1 MKRTLSLWGCVLLL
15 ASLVTNL
22 FAQSFDANK
31 VYTIKCNN
39 PSFADKYMQ
48 DNGSGTLDAKALNNN
63 SYWKFIPTGNEDCYY
78 VQNVLT
84 GSYIQKTSEYE
95 VAVKMGAE
103 RVEIYIKNDPAKGT
117 IVYGLAST
125 DRNPHD
131 FANDNTWGAN
141 YKTNETVQGF
151 SAALGARPNSFWKIE
166 EATMP
171 DVSLSLTS
179 PYQGS
184 VLAAGDFF
192 LYNVE
197 SRLWLQN
204 NDKNTGDW
212 NTRGATGTYGF
223 DFTISAVNGGWK
235 LNPKFGNNHSMNA
248 SNFYLD
254 TTDGVT
260 AWTFEPIE
268 VQGMTNAY
276 IIKCGGKILG
286 LDNNDN
292 LAGSTNKRIWQL
304 VTRAE
309 RIAYL
314 QDKATET
321 NPIDATFLIQDPG
334 FANANERA
342 SSWVWN
348 RNGGNLDDNRTY
360 RNRRSYA
367 VWNSTSFTLA
377 QTINNVPNGYY
388 KLNMK
393 GYYRDGNK
401 DQVAERRAAG
411 TENLI
416 GKYYINNDKASV
428 MSILDGA
435 SATWSDGRFYYP
447 AESASHPYGFY
458 PDNADA
464 FNRIFQEYPN
474 NYMNAGIVS
483 TVTDKTIRIGLEKTQ
498 ANANDWLA
506 WDEFYL
512 TYLGPIDLSE
522 YLAGLN
528 SAISTAQA
536 YDSSTTTEALQNA
549 LNKALQDAQNALNS
563 QDPDELSE
571 VTAALNSALANA
583 KAVDVTLL
591 RLTIPLAKADGV
603 DTSEA
608 ETFVVSG
615 TDGATATNLLNSLR
629 IARRVANAEKDN
641 NTYAGN
647 EPAAGD
653 FYLYNVGQKR
663 FFCGGDD
670 WGAHAAIGF
679 PGIVVTLEDAG
690 SGAYK
695 INTHLQNGKDG
706 DNNKEYLNYGGYCD
720 TWTSD
725 TWQFVDLGEGKYTI
739 ARSNDANA
747 LLGYSNNTYNRVD
760 TDKSGADNHDNQ
772 WILVK
777 KADRDALYE
786 AAAAVTDQPAT
797 AVDVS
802 YLIKSPNFSQRED
815 VSAWTLTN
823 SSIWERGKNHPD
835 FAIEA
840 YDKTSASVEQTVSG
854 LKPGTYKLKVQAY
867 YRDGNFDNQANILKN
882 GGELLQLAT
891 LFAGNKSA
899 LIQNVTVGANKAP
912 GMGRYSEVGNMPD
925 GIDDACLYFQS
936 GLYWAELDNIVVTSK
951 NPSITF
957 GARKTEKKNGGDWF
971 VLDNFRLEYL
981 GSYVDLS
988 EVKAA
993 LLAKIDEANAA
1004 MAGAEASFLQAA
1016 VTAGQA
1022 AMSEMQDADVIV
1034 DATTALTTAIN
1045 TYNAGKADLTALKQ
1059 TVTKAQ
1065 AEGISAFDNAV
1076 AEVLAADADAF
1087 AATAAQKLYD
1097 VRAARKVKA
1106 LGKDDI
1112 YTGSTPAAGK
1122 FYLYNIGTG
1131 MFLGAGSD
1139 WNTHAA
1145 VDQVGL
1151 EVEMTA
1157 SGDGFTMKTPYGN
1170 FNGGAH
1176 GPYVDTDK
1184 DDVYTFT
1191 AVSGKENTY
1200 TIKQGDLV
1208 MGWNPN
1214 ADTDGKRYWNTI
1226 GNTAGADVADANYQW
1241 KLISADERA
1250 ALEANASSS
1259 NAVDVSYKINN
1270 PSLNR
1275 KLGYDMWTKTG
1286 GGRVNTT
1293 DDNNGDRAA
1302 DYAWEFFNT
1311 DNFSFTQTVTGLK
1324 PGYYKV
1330 SVQGFYRDGN
1340 GAYQAGVVNENG
1352 ELLQK
1357 AYLVGG
1363 NAQVFLPNVAS
1374 AMDVV
1379 PGLTDIQATN
1389 SGNMPNWPNSSI
1401 EYFEHGAYLTT
1412 VDAKVG
1418 ANGELTIGVKKDE
1431 KPHGDDWAVIDNF
1444 RLYYLGAPLNINT
1457 MSIVGNFTGGWPDD
1471 ATNDWSMAKHMTQD
1485 ATDPDV
1491 WTLTIDDFYAEGK
1504 KYEYKAAAND
1514 SWEGYKLPDAGN
1526 ADFVFG
1532 TTGYPAGYYKLVF
1545 TVNTSTHNLTLDVT
1559 PKTVVKIEEN
1569 VDYVAEAATDVTIE
1583 LHRSLVPNNTWNTF
1597 CVPFDISNA
1606 DLKAQFGDDVAVA
1619 EYTDEATGDNST
1631 IKFDTMTT
1639 PAVTANVPVL
1649 LKSNAT
1655 ATSFVFGG
1663 DIVAVAGEAKVD
1675 GTNFDFVGTFTAS
1688 TTIEEGN
1695 YFMSA
1700 NKLYKSAGATTIAG
1714 TRAYLKAAKAGA
1726 RIDKFLLD
1734 GEDVTTS
1741 ISSMIS
1747 EQGTMDNVFD
1757 LQGRK
1762 VNDQTKKGVYIQ
1774 NGKKVVVK

>member
-22 FAQSFDANK
+22 FAQFDASK

-39 PSFADKYMQ
+39 PSIVDKYMQ
-48 DNGSGTLDAKALNNN
+48 DNGSGTLVAKALNNN
-63 SYWKFIPTGNEDCYY
+63 SYWKFISTGNEGCYY

-84 GSYIQKTSEYE
+84 GSYIQKTSVFE
-95 VAVKMGAE
+95 VTVNMGAE
-103 RVEIYIKNDPAKGT
+103 PVEIVIKNDPAKGSD
-117 IVYGLAST
+117 VFGLAST
-125 DRNPHD
+125 DREPHD
-131 FANDNTWGAN
+131 FADDNTWGAN
-141 YKTNETVQGF
+141 FKTNETVQGF

-184 VLAAGDFF
+184 VLADGDFF

-197 SRLWLQN
+197 SDLWLQN
-204 NDKNTGDW
+204 NDKNTDDW

-223 DFTISAVNGGWK
+223 DFTISAVSGGWQ

-254 TTDGVT
+254 TSQDVT
-260 AWTFEPIE
+260 AWTIEPIE

-314 QDKATET
+314 QANATKT

-474 NYMNAGIVS
+474 SYMNAGIPS
-483 TVTDKTIRIGLEKTQ
+483 TVTDKTIRIGLEKTT

-528 SAISTAQA
+528 SAIQA
-536 YDSSTTTEALQNA
+536 AEEYDSSTTTEVLRNA
-549 LNKALQDAQNALNS
+549 LNTALTNANGALTSDN
-563 QDPDELSE
+563 PDYLSE
-571 VTAALNSALANA
+571 VTAALNTALGNA
-583 KAVDVTLL
+583 KAVDVTFLSK
-591 RLTIPLAKADGV
+591 TIPLASADGA
-603 DTSEA
+603 DTSAA
-608 ETFVVSG
+608 EDFIVNG
-615 TDGATATNLLNSLR
+615 TDAATGTNILSSLR
-629 IARRVANAEKDN
+629 IARRVANAEKQADIFEGQ
-641 NTYAGN
+641 A
-647 EPAAGD
+647 PAEGE
-653 FYLYNVGQKR
+653 FYLYNVGAQR
-663 FFCGGDD
+663 FLCGGND
-670 WGAHAAIGF
+670 WGAHASLGF
-679 PGIVVTLEDAG
+679 PGVLVTLVADGSNFKIDTHLSNGGDNHFLNDGAYMDASAYAWTFEDAG
-690 SGAYK
+690 
-695 INTHLQNGKDG
+695 NGKYNIVKSG
-706 DNNKEYLNYGGYCD
+706 NSG
-720 TWTSD
+720 
-725 TWQFVDLGEGKYTI
+725 QILGWETG
-739 ARSNDANA
+739 
-747 LLGYSNNTYNRVD
+747 TYNNVIS
-760 TDKSGADNHDNQ
+760 TCVTKTNATNQ
-772 WILVK
+772 WKLVT
-777 KADRDALYE
+777 KAQRDALYE
-786 AAAAVTDQPAT
+786 AASAVTNQPASP
-797 AVDVS
+797 VDVS

-815 VSAWTLTN
+815 VSAWTLKN
-823 SSIWERGKNHPD
+823 SSIWGRGGNHPD

-840 YDKTSASVEQTVSG
+840 YDQTSASVEQTVSE

-899 LIQNVTVGANKAP
+899 LIQNVTVGADKAP

-925 GIDDACLYFQS
+925 GIDDACLYFQN
-936 GLYWAELDNIVVTSK
+936 GLYWAELDNIVVTTA

-957 GARKTEKKNGGDWF
+957 GARKTEKRNNGDWF

-981 GSYVDLS
+981 GAYVDLS
-988 EVKAA
+988 EVKQA
-993 LLAKIDEANAA
+993 LQDKINEATSTMGSNVAD
-1004 MAGAEASFLQAA
+1004 FLQ
-1016 VTAGQA
+1016 QA
-1022 AMSEMQDADVIV
+1022 INDGNDAMNELQDADIIV
-1034 DATTALTTAIN
+1034 NATTALTTAIN
-1045 TYNAGKADLTALKQ
+1045 TYNAGKADLTALIQ
-1059 TVTKAQ
+1059 TVAKAQ
-1065 AEGISAFDNAV
+1065 AEGVTGYDNAV
-1076 AEVLAADADAF
+1076 ADVLAAAADAF
-1087 AATAAQKLYD
+1087 ALTAAQKLYD

-1106 LGKDDI
+1106 LGKPDV
-1112 YTGSTPAAGK
+1112 YTGSAPAAGK
-1122 FYLYNIGTG
+1122 YRLFNIGTG
-1131 MFLGAGSD
+1131 MFLGMGSD
-1139 WNTHAA
+1139 YNTHAA
-1145 VDQVGL
+1145 IDQVGV
-1151 EVEMTA
+1151 EVELVEE
-1157 SGDGFTMKTPYGN
+1157 GQDFILKTIYGGN
-1170 FNGGAH
+1170 YFNAN
-1176 GPYVDTDK
+1176 PFVDTPETDK
-1184 DDVYTFT
+1184 AIYTFT
-1191 AVSGKENTY
+1191 AVSGNIY
-1200 TIKQGDLV
+1200 TIKQGENLL
-1208 MGWNPN
+1208 GWNPN
-1214 ADTDGKRYWNTI
+1214 VEYAGAKYWNNI
-1226 GNTAGADVADANYQW
+1226 SNTNGASADDANFQW
-1241 KLISADERA
+1241 KLVSEDELA
-1250 ALEANASSS
+1250 AMEANAATG
-1259 NAVDVSYKINN
+1259 NPVDVSYKINN

-1275 KLGYDMWTKTG
+1275 LPNLDMWSKTADG
-1286 GGRVNTT
+1286 GNGGARVNTPAT
-1293 DDNNGDRAA
+1293 ANNGDRVA
-1302 DYAWEFFNT
+1302 DYAYEFFDTNS
-1311 DNFSFTQTVTGLK
+1311 FSFTQTVTGLK

-1363 NAQVFLPNVAS
+1363 NAQALLPNVAS

-1379 PGLTDIQATN
+1379 PGLTDIQATDR
-1389 SGNMPNWPNSSI
+1389 GNMPNMPNSSI
-1401 EYFEHGAYLTT
+1401 EFFEHGAYLTT

-1431 KPHGDDWAVIDNF
+1431 KPHDNDWAVIDNF
-1444 RLYYLGAPLNINT
+1444 RLYYLGNPYT
-1457 MSIVGNFTGGWPDD
+1457 SMSILGDFTGGWDFTED
-1471 ATNDWSMAKHMTQD
+1471 KHMAQD
-1485 ATDPDV
+1485 ANDPAI
-1491 WTLTIDDFYAEGK
+1491 WTLVIDNFKVDK
-1504 KYEYKAAAND
+1504 DWYEYKATAND
-1514 SWEGYKLPDAGN
+1514 TWGVYEKPMQGSDPANQNWQ
-1526 ADFVFG
+1526 FG
-1532 TTGYPAGYYKLVF
+1532 TEAYPYGYYKLVF
-1545 TVNTSTHNLTLDVT
+1545 TLNTETHELTLVPT
-1559 PKTVVKIEEN
+1559 KKTVVTIAEN
-1569 VDYVAEAATDVTIE
+1569 DTYVPEAAEDVTIV
-1583 LHRSLVPNNTWNTF
+1583 LNRSIVGSDTWNTF
-1597 CVPFDISNA
+1597 CVPFDIDNA
-1606 DLKAQFGDDVAVA
+1606 ALKAQFGDDVKVA
-1619 EYTDEATGDNST
+1619 EYSETAEGESST
-1631 IKFDTMTT
+1631 VNFSTMAT

-1649 LKSNAT
+1649 LKSNT
-1655 ATSFVFGG
+1655 TETSFVFGG
-1663 DIVAVAGEAKVD
+1663 AIKTGEAKVE
-1675 GTNFDFVGTFTAS
+1675 GINYDFVGTYTAS
-1688 TTIEEGN
+1688 TTIPEN
-1695 YFMSA
+1695 DYFLSS

-1714 TRAYLKAAKAGA
+1714 TRAYIKAKAAGA
-1726 RIDKFLLD
+1726 RVVKITFD
-1734 GEDVTTS
+1734 GVDDTTTG
-1741 ISSMIS
+1741 IETIGNG
-1747 EQGTMDNVFD
+1747 QQKVDNMFD
-1757 LQGRK
+1757 LQGRR
-1762 VNDQTKKGVYIQ
+1762 VNNASKSGVYIM